1 MRDVVIFGLDSS
13 EAYAARVAR
22 HLDSTSSAIT
32 DQKFDDGEGYIKSNV
47 NVRGKHV
54 YVIHSL
60 YSDGTDTAGGKLL
73 KLYMFLCSLRDAS
86 AGTITVICPYM
97 AYARQDRKTESRAPI
112 ATKYVAQLLEA
123 AKIDR
128 FITIDVNNLS
138 AMQNSFRVPTDHLE
152 EIGRAHV

>member
-60 YSDGTDTAGGKLL
+60 YTDAKNTARSRRWNEPCFISGS
-73 KLYMFLCSLRDAS
+73 LYRSC
-86 AGTITVICPYM
+86 C
-97 AYARQDRKTESRAPI
+97 
-112 ATKYVAQLLEA
+112 
-123 AKIDR
+123 
-128 FITIDVNNLS
+128 
-138 AMQNSFRVPTDHLE
+138 
-152 EIGRAHV
+152 